1 MQVEI
6 TVKVD
11 GELVRQHVETVDG
24 TLDQMEEKI
33 HALGQ
38 QVACEALQASVDRV
52 KMPRPL
58 FLPKA
63 ESTDTKG
70 TRRGLS

>member
-1 MQVEI
+1 MKVEV
-6 TVKVD
+6 TVRVN
-11 GELVRQHVETVDG
+11 GEMVREHVEMVDG

-52 KMPRPL
+52 TTPRPL
-58 FLPKA
+58 FRPKA
-63 ESTDTKG
+63 ESIGTKA
-70 TRRGLS
+70 TKRGR

>member
-11 GELVRQHVETVDG
+11 GELVRQHVEMVDG

-52 KMPRPL
+52 NPPRPL
-58 FLPKA
+58 FRPKA
-63 ESTDTKG
+63 ASTGTKA
-70 TRRGLS
+70 TRREP

>member
-1 MQVEI
+1 MQVEV

-11 GELVRQHVETVDG
+11 GELVRRHVETVDG

-52 KMPRPL
+52 TAERPL
-58 FLPKA
+58 FRPRAEPTGTKA
-63 ESTDTKG
+63 TK
-70 TRRGLS
+70 RGR